1 MSDPRASVCTAGID
15 PGLDGGLALILPDG
29 AVRLHPTPVLAA
41 GPGGKPR
48 DPCYHLACDTID
60 NVDLPVLL
68 RMAKTTAAAL
78 RELSARHR

>member
-1 MSDPRASVCTAGID
+1 VAGSSDHTYFGLAGIAGN
-15 PGLDGGLALILPDG
+15 GLYTGSDE
-29 AVRLHPTPVLAA
+29 A

-68 RMAKTTAAAL
+68 RMARTTAAAL
-78 RELSARHR
+78 RALSAQAK